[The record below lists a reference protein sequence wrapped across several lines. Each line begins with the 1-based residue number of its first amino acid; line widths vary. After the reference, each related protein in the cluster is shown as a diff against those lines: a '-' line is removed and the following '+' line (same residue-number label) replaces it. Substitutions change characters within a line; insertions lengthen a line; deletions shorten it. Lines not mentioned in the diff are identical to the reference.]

1 MNRVASLVSVS
12 SQVSGSLL
20 WKEPGAS
27 EMLGLGPIQY
37 LLLIYSATQTFLGTN
52 IFYKTEVILLNLCA
66 SRYCLHD
73 LVRKRRERF
82 IHSTSIY

>member
-20 WKEPGAS
+20 WKGPGAG
-27 EMLGLGPIQY
+27 EMLGLGPVQY
-37 LLLIYSATQTFLGTN
+37 LLLIYSVTQTFLGTN
-52 IFYKTEVILLNLCA
+52 IFYTTEVILLNLCA
-66 SRYCLHD
+66 SRYCLQD
-73 LVRKRRERF
+73 LVRKSRERF